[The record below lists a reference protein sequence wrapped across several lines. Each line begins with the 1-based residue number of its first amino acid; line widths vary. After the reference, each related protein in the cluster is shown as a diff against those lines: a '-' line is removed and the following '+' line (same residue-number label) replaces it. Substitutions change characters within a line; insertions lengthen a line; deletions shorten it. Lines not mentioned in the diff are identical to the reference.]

1 MVGAGIVEVRA
12 AVRAM
17 VDFLRTILQ
26 VAAIVSGASFGVG
39 LFVLGGFV
47 LYGLGIRPLRP
58 RPGHR

>member
-1 MVGAGIVEVRA
+1 
-12 AVRAM
+12 M
-17 VDFLRTILQ
+17 VDFLRKILQ
-26 VAAIVSGASFGVG
+26 VAAIVSGASFRVG